1 MRGFGFLSKA
11 GPLLVRY
18 KLFLK
23 GPANFFSFM
32 SGMASVITTQLC
44 IVAESSYR
52 QYVSK

>member
-23 GPANFFSFM
+23 GPGNFFSFM